1 MTYNKTTYQYQKK
14 YRESTREQY
23 NLYQKILMIQY
34 HEDNKEKINEKQRNK
49 YSYTRECRTLHLWCV
64 EWFQFLKGIL
74 S

>member
-49 YSYTRECRTLHLWCV
+49 YFYTRECRITR
-64 EWFQFLKGIL
+64 KIL
-74 S
+74 I